1 MISETPRLDKA
12 SQIGSTG
19 LRIQRRQAVSFPL
32 HAHDYFEIEIVLRGS
47 GTQWLNGREYPL
59 QAGCAYLLRPAD
71 FHEIRVAEETY
82 LWNISFEES
91 LVPPEAL
98 EPLLAGQIQ
107 SVQYFDEPRLSRL
120 DRAAAL
126 LMEETACGGSIQP
139 LMAYLLA
146 QLLQGDIGRA
156 EPSPIRRTLLY
167 LDAHFRESPTLA
179 QAAEQACLSPV
190 YFGSLF
196 KQYTGETYINYLNAR
211 KVACAKM
218 LLESGV
224 SVTDACFS
232 AGFGS
237 LSGFL
242 RAFRRSTG
250 QSPDAYRRQHRRN
263 RQP

>member
-32 HAHDYFEIEIVLRGS
+32 HAHNYFEIEIVLQGS
-47 GTQWLNGREYPL
+47 GTQWLNGREYSL
-59 QAGCAYLLRPAD
+59 RAGCVYLLRPAD
-71 FHEIRVAEETY
+71 FHEVRDTEEAV
-82 LWNISFEES
+82 LWNVSFTEA
-91 LVPPEAL
+91 LIPPETL
-98 EPLLAGQIQ
+98 EPLLAGQYH
-107 SVQYFDEPRLSRL
+107 SVQYFDSQRLSRL

-126 LMEETACGGSIQP
+126 LQEEAACGGSVQP

-146 QLLQGDIGRA
+146 QILDGDA
-156 EPSPIRRTLLY
+156 EPSESSPIRRALLY
-167 LDAHFRESPTLA
+167 LEAHFRESPSLS

-196 KQYTGETYINYLNAR
+196 KQYTGKTYVNYLNAR

-218 LLESGV
+218 LLENGV

-242 RAFRRSTG
+242 RVFRRFTG
-250 QSPDAYRRQHRRN
+250 LSPDDYRRQHRKD
-263 RQP
+263 RQV